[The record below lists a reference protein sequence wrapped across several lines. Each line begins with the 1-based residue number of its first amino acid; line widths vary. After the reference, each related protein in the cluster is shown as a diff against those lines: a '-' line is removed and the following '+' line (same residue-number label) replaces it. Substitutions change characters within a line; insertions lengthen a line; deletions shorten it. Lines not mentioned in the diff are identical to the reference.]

1 MRRSY
6 LIAGAIAV
14 LAAGWLASGMLTRH
28 DGGEAAT
35 VTPTPQASA
44 APLADE
50 EPEVVSDQPGEI
62 VEPTGASVSPAPA

>member
-6 LIAGAIAV
+6 LIAGGIAL

-28 DGGEAAT
+28 EDGQVAPVPSSTEA
-35 VTPTPQASA
+35 QA

-50 EPEVVSDQPGEI
+50 APEVDAAKPGAT
-62 VEPTGASVSPAPA
+62 VEPTGAP